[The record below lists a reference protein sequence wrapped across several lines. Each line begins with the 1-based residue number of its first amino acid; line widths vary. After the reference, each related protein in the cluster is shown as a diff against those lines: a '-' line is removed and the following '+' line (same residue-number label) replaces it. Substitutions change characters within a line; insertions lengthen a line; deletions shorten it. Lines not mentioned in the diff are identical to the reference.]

1 MNEALIGRL
10 GAMISRAER
19 IVAFTGAG
27 ISAESGIPT
36 YRGEGG
42 VWDKYNP
49 DLYAGIDHFRKDPS
63 YYWRFFSEVR
73 LGLLKDIRPNAAH
86 KALARMER
94 AGKLSSVIT
103 QNIDGLHQDAG
114 SRKVIELHGNTREI
128 YCTVCRTDYA
138 FETLCGI
145 LECSN
150 PPLCPS
156 CGGVLRPDIVF
167 FGEPL
172 PNRALAEASLEVQN
186 CDLIMAIGST
196 LSVQPAAGFPLIA
209 RDHGAKFAIVNKGET
224 CLDDYADMVIDGS
237 AGEILAAVLL
247 SANIK

>member
-1 MNEALIGRL
+1 MNEAPAERL
-10 GAMISRAER
+10 GEMISRAER
-19 IVAFTGAG
+19 VVAFTGAG

-42 VWDKYNP
+42 VWHKYNP
-49 DLYAGIDHFRKDPS
+49 DLYASIDYFEKDPS

-73 LGLLKDIRPNAAH
+73 LKLLKDIQPNAAH
-86 KALARMER
+86 EALARLER

-114 SRKVIELHGNTREI
+114 ARRVIELHGNTREI

-138 FETLCGI
+138 FETLCDI
-145 LECSN
+145 LKREN

-156 CGGVLRPDIVF
+156 CRGVLRPDIVF

-172 PNRALAEASLEVQN
+172 PNHALAEASAEVQA
-186 CDLIMAIGST
+186 CDLILAIGST
-196 LSVQPAAGFPLIA
+196 LSVQPAAGFPMIA
-209 RDHGAKFAIVNKGET
+209 REHGAKFVIINKGPT
-224 CLDDYADMVIDGS
+224 VLDDYADMVIDGS
-237 AGEILAAVLL
+237 AGEVMTAVLDK
-247 SANIK
+247 AGF